1 MWVVAHFF
9 SRPEEL
15 ETDAVAKS
23 PASVSVS
30 SARLVGVGAS
40 FREIIL
46 EPGCETSRP
55 WVRVIEVHCSKQRH
69 LSFRI
74 WQLAF
79 TIAPSLALVDSIL
92 LPEPRNQL

>member
-55 WVRVIEVHCSKQRH
+55 WVRVIAVHCSKQRH

-74 WQLAF
+74 WQLAL